1 MIFTKIVIIN
11 FRKNIENSHVCYS
24 EKFRWWIMLAESHET
39 SQLWILKFASLE
51 ISNSKSVRVKYIN
64 FYDLDNEISIKVYK
78 WV

>member
-11 FRKNIENSHVCYS
+11 FRKNIENSHICYS

-39 SQLWILKFASLE
+39 SQLRIL
-51 ISNSKSVRVKYIN
+51 NSESVRVKYIN
-64 FYDLDNEISIKVYK
+64 FYDLDNEIFNKVYK